1 METLL
6 VDFRLDRPTWFYL
19 SLLLVVAVFFRF
31 GRFWSLRNLDL
42 SLLLVLSPG
51 LLFLDTGRRLGYAW
65 LFGASAVIVVR
76 LLLDPLFER
85 RPRLTQNLNTAGL
98 IFLLGACATFH
109 VASIL
114 TTDRL
119 PASAVRTA
127 DRADQLVHRR
137 DASKLTTIKVSS
149 KGEAPAGPAATV
161 LTAPAVGLS
170 KAVALT
176 DRSPADE
183 ADSTL
188 PVRIA
193 AILAHAAVVSALL
206 ILGWRLFG
214 DVHSG
219 VSMATLYLLLPCTAY
234 NSAHVNHVLPCGL
247 ILWAVV
253 LFRKPFAAG
262 GLLGLACG
270 TLTFPLFLLPIWIT
284 FYGRQNALRFAT
296 ALGMVGVALLGSI
309 SLTSAN
315 PESFKGQVFGMID
328 WSMLRFGSGDTTGAW
343 AGIDGVYRMPV
354 FVTFLVMIGWLCR
367 WPRVK
372 TVEPLLARSAAVIV
386 GIQFWYP
393 QDGGVY
399 LLWYVPLL
407 LAVMFRPTLTQLTAP
422 PATRWISRR
431 EQAPAASA
439 ERPVVA
445 SAMAEPV
452 RPLFR

>member
-1 METLL
+1 VETLL

-31 GRFWSLRNLDL
+31 SRIWSLRNLDL
-42 SLLLVLSPG
+42 ILLLTLSPG
-51 LLFLDTGRRLGYAW
+51 LLFLDAGRRLGYAW
-65 LFGASAVIVVR
+65 LFGASAVILIR
-76 LLLDPLFER
+76 LLLDPLFDR
-85 RPRLTQNLNTAGL
+85 RPRIAQNLNTAGL

-137 DASKLTTIKVSS
+137 DASNLATIKTST
-149 KGEAPAGPAATV
+149 KGEPPAGPAATV
-161 LTAPAVGLS
+161 WTASAVGLS

-176 DRSPADE
+176 DRLPADE

-193 AILAHAAVVSALL
+193 AILAHAAVVSAL
-206 ILGWRLFG
+206 IVLGWKLFG
-214 DVHSG
+214 DVHVG

-234 NSAHVNHVLPCGL
+234 NSAQVNHVLPCGL
-247 ILWAVV
+247 VLWAVV
-253 LFRKPFAAG
+253 LFRRPFAAG

-270 TLTFPLFLLPIWIT
+270 TLTFPIFLLPIWMT
-284 FYGRQNALRFAT
+284 FYGRRNAIRFAA
-296 ALGMVGVALLGSI
+296 ALAAVWIVLLGSVA
-309 SLTSAN
+309 LTAADAD
-315 PESFKGQVFGMID
+315 SFRRQVLGMID

-367 WPRVK
+367 WPKAK

-386 GIQFWYP
+386 GMQFWYP

-407 LAVMFRPTLTQLTAP
+407 LVVMFRPTLTQLTAP
-422 PATRWISRR
+422 PVGSWVWRR
-431 EQAPAASA
+431 EQVPAIPEEHRALASA
-439 ERPVVA
+439 T
-445 SAMAEPV
+445 SEPV